1 MRKDTSSLIN
11 DGVKVQRTETIKSN
25 DINQLTVATYLHFN
39 FEGDIKINGKKYDIK
54 DQSVQLDT
62 SNKEYKVEVNGVAK
76 LKKDAEKDFLKDKT
90 MHLQLLFDKQIV
102 KMNQMIRKQ
111 RVLWM

>member
-1 MRKDTSSLIN
+1 MNAEKINLTDYDNQVAQDTSSLN

-25 DINQLTVATYLHFN
+25 DINQLTVATDPHFN

-76 LKKDAEKDFLKDKT
+76 LKRML
-90 MHLQLLFDKQIV
+90 
-102 KMNQMIRKQ
+102 RKIS
-111 RVLWM
+111 